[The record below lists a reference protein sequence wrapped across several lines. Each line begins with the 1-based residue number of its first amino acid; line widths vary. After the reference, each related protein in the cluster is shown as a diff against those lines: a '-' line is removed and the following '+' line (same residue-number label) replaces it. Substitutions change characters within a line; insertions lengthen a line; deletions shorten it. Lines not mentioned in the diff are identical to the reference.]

1 MWDRKDIYRVLVG
14 KSEGKRPLG
23 RPRHRRKGSIKMNL
37 LEAYLIELDRHRDKW
52 WLLVNAVMN
61 FWVHKM
67 WGIC

>member
-23 RPRHRRKGSIKMNL
+23 RPRHRRKGSIKMSL